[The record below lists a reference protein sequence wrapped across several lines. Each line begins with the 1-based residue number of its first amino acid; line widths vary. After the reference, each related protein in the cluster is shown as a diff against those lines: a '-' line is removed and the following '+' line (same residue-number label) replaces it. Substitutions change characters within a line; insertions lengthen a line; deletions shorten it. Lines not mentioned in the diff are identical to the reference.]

1 MGNTLY
7 SKNRFKKID
16 ITDIAVKKVRKI
28 SYHTLSSEQNDILFD
43 LARIVLLTSKEKN
56 QSNEVAITIDLD
68 NIDNGWGISY
78 GDEHWVDVCSDTISN
93 HLLLTGN
100 NVAIIHNHPSTQTLS
115 IEDIG
120 FFFRYA
126 RLKFMVVVTNQGTVH
141 YIMKD
146 DDYSYED
153 AERLRQECV
162 EDLTKESSVTEC
174 YEAALD
180 FITHCSEVGL
190 YYR

>member
-56 QSNEVAITIDLD
+56 QS
-68 NIDNGWGISY
+68 
-78 GDEHWVDVCSDTISN
+78 
-93 HLLLTGN
+93 
-100 NVAIIHNHPSTQTLS
+100 
-115 IEDIG
+115 
-120 FFFRYA
+120 
-126 RLKFMVVVTNQGTVH
+126 
-141 YIMKD
+141 
-146 DDYSYED
+146 
-153 AERLRQECV
+153 
-162 EDLTKESSVTEC
+162 

>member
-56 QSNEVAITIDLD
+56 QSNE
-68 NIDNGWGISY
+68 
-78 GDEHWVDVCSDTISN
+78 
-93 HLLLTGN
+93 
-100 NVAIIHNHPSTQTLS
+100 
-115 IEDIG
+115 
-120 FFFRYA
+120 
-126 RLKFMVVVTNQGTVH
+126 
-141 YIMKD
+141 
-146 DDYSYED
+146 
-153 AERLRQECV
+153 
-162 EDLTKESSVTEC
+162 
-174 YEAALD
+174 AALD